1 MKTTKI
7 KISISQDGLLPQK
20 TMDIA
25 ALQFP
30 TFQKGLLKSLGFE
43 RVDSTTY
50 VGVLPM
56 SFRLLGKHQEIELEL
71 GISQSEM
78 RKKVMELFQ
87 VPISRVEIEEVKATK
102 KAPAKSAKKTKV
114 ESKKPQAKTATEKK
128 GSFSMTRKSSSTKA
142 KRTAK
147 PKAKG
152 KKR

>member
-43 RVDSTTY
+43 RVDATTY

-56 SFRLLGKHQEIELEL
+56 SFRLLGKQQEIELEL

-87 VPISRVEIEEVKATK
+87 SPISGVEIEEVKETQKAT
-102 KAPAKSAKKTKV
+102 AKSAKKTKA
-114 ESKKPQAKTATEKK
+114 ESKKPQTKTAAAKK
-128 GSFSMTRKSSSTKA
+128 GSFSMARKSSSAQA

-152 KKR
+152 KK

>member
-43 RVDSTTY
+43 RVDATTY
-50 VGVLPM
+50 VGVLPL
-56 SFRLLGKHQEIELEL
+56 SFRLLGKQQEIELEL

-87 VPISRVEIEEVKATK
+87 APISRVEIEEVKEAK
-102 KAPAKSAKKTKV
+102 KTPAKSTKKTKT
-114 ESKKPQAKTATEKK
+114 ESKKPQSKTAAAKK
-128 GSFSMTRKSSSTKA
+128 GSFSMARKSSSTQA